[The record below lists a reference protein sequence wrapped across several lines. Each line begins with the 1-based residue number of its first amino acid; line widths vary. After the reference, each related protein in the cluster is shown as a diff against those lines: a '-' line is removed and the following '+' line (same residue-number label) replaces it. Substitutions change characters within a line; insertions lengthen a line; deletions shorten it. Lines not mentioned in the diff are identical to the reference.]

1 MSSAPATPSERRRSQ
16 QREDARRAI
25 LDATESLLVEEGY
38 EGFSMRRL
46 AGRCGYTAPTIY
58 HHFGDK
64 QGLLDSVVEARF
76 RLVLERVADLP
87 PYDDP
92 LDAVREMLMEFA
104 RFSLENPTHYRLLS
118 LPRSPDAKPVESAE
132 RARGLLEA
140 PLAELARRG
149 QLASDDVEQAVAFLW
164 IVLQGYLSL
173 RLGHPEADWK
183 RDMLSFSMERA
194 LRGLLAPRPEEGRF
208 AYRRSQS

>member
-16 QREDARRAI
+16 QREEARRAI
-25 LDATESLLVEEGY
+25 LDATESLLVELGY

-46 AGRCGYTAPTIY
+46 AERCGYTAPTIY

-76 RLVLERVADLP
+76 RLALDRVLDVPEH
-87 PYDDP
+87 DDP
-92 LDAVREMLMEFA
+92 ADTAREILMEFA
-104 RFSLENPTHYRLLS
+104 RFSLENPTHYHLLS
-118 LPRSPDAKPVESAE
+118 LPRGPDAKPVESAE

-149 QLASDDVEQAVAFLW
+149 RLATDDVEQAVAFLW

-173 RLGHPEADWK
+173 RLRHPDVEW
-183 RDMLSFSMERA
+183 RPDMLSFSMERA
-194 LRGLLAPRPEEGRF
+194 LRGLVLPAPEEERSAYGR
-208 AYRRSQS
+208 ADA

>member
-16 QREDARRAI
+16 QREEARRAI
-25 LDATESLLVEEGY
+25 LDATESLLVEQGY

-46 AGRCGYTAPTIY
+46 ADRCGYTAPTIY

-76 RLVLERVADLP
+76 RLALDRVLDVPAH
-87 PYDDP
+87 DDP
-92 LDAVREMLMEFA
+92 ADTVREILMEFA
-104 RFSLENPTHYRLLS
+104 RFSLENPTHFRLLS
-118 LPRSPDAKPVESAE
+118 LPRSPEAKPVESAE
-132 RARGLLEA
+132 RARELLVA

-149 QLASDDVEQAVAFLW
+149 RLVTDDVEQAVAFLW

-173 RLGHPEADWK
+173 RLGRPEVDWK

-194 LRGLLAPRPEEGRF
+194 LCGLLVPEPEDVRSP
-208 AYRRSQS
+208 YRRAGS